1 MPPERTV
8 VMQMRRFVAAAGVV
22 GLCAASPAAGQGFGA
37 SASKPRP
44 WSRVSFFVN
53 SSRTSVDGSAN
64 RDFTELTTAFSYQ
77 LPELDDSGADYG
89 IDARYSAFS
98 QEGRP
103 ARTSIYEGF
112 VGLRTLGGRLRAR
125 AGHLWLTD
133 VGALGSIAGAAA
145 EYRQGRAT
153 PEAGRLRAGAFA
165 GLEPN
170 ILDLG
175 YAESVTKYGAY
186 VAYDGAGAQRHS
198 LGYVSIRHGALTERA
213 VVTTTNFLPVRRKF
227 FLYQAAEVNV
237 TAPAGVGRSGLAYFF
252 ANARLTPTERVELQG
267 TYNRGRSIDARGLGD
282 DVLTGRP
289 IPQRSIDGLLYESA
303 GGRVTLEV
311 VSRVRVYGG
320 VSLDKNNRDTER
332 TRRILVGG
340 YASNIGGS
348 GWDLTASDSIMQRD
362 SGSYESRY
370 VSLGRQLGR
379 RTYVSADYST
389 SLSVIRYSRLDG
401 LVIETR
407 PRTTRYSGTFTATL
421 DRSWSLL
428 GVVDYTRETGL
439 RDTRVLTGLT
449 YRIR

>member
-1 MPPERTV
+1 MHLRHVITSALLALAVSGPT
-8 VMQMRRFVAAAGVV
+8 
-22 GLCAASPAAGQGFGA
+22 PATAQGFGA
-37 SASKPRP
+37 AASKPRP
-44 WSRVSFFVN
+44 WSRVSFYAS
-53 SSRTSVDGSAN
+53 SSRTTVEGSAS

-77 LPELDDSGADYG
+77 LPDVDEGGVDYG

-112 VGLRTLGGRLRAR
+112 IGVRAMGGRLRAR

-133 VGALGSIAGAAA
+133 VGALGSIAGGTA
-145 EYRQGRAT
+145 EYRQSRPT
-153 PEAGRLRAGAFA
+153 QEHGRLRAGVFA

-175 YAESVTKYGAY
+175 YAGQVRKYGAY

-198 LGYVSIRHGALTERA
+198 LGYVSVRHGALTERA

-237 TAPAGVGRSGLAYFF
+237 VAPAGVGRSGLAYFF
-252 ANARLTPTERVELQG
+252 ANARLTPTERLELQG

-311 VSRVRVYGG
+311 VTRVRVYAGL
-320 VSLDKNNRDTER
+320 SLDKNNRDTER
-332 TRRILVGG
+332 TRRVLIGG
-340 YASNIGGS
+340 YASNVGGS

-370 VSLGRQLGR
+370 VSLGRQVGR

-389 SLSVIRYSRLDG
+389 SLSVLRFSRLDG

-407 PRTTRYSGTFTATL
+407 PRTTRYSGTLTATL
-421 DRSWSLL
+421 DRNWSLL

-439 RDTRVLTGLT
+439 RDVRILTGAT

>member
-1 MPPERTV
+1 
-8 VMQMRRFVAAAGVV
+8 MQTRHLIACLLVALVAGRAV
-22 GLCAASPAAGQGFGA
+22 PARAQGFGA
-37 SASKPRP
+37 AASKPRP
-44 WSRVSFFVN
+44 WSRVSFYA
-53 SSRTSVDGSAN
+53 SSSNTSVEGSET
-64 RDFTELTTAFSYQ
+64 RRFSELTTAFSYQ
-77 LPELDDSGADYG
+77 LPDVDEGGVDYG

-112 VGLRTLGGRLRAR
+112 VGMRAMGGRLRAR

-133 VGALGSIAGAAA
+133 VGALGSVAGAAA
-145 EYRQGRAT
+145 EFRQSRAT
-153 PEAGRLRAGAFA
+153 QDEGRVRVGAFA

-175 YAESVTKYGAY
+175 YAEQVTKYGAY
-186 VAYDGAGAQRHS
+186 VAYDGAAAQRHS

-213 VVTTTNFLPVRRKF
+213 VVTTTNFLPVRRRF
-227 FLYQAAEVNV
+227 FLYQAAEYNV

-252 ANARLTPTERVELQG
+252 ANARVTPTERVEFQG

-282 DVLTGRP
+282 DVLNGRP
-289 IPQRSIDGLLYESA
+289 IPQRSVDGLLYESA
-303 GGRVTLEV
+303 GGRLTLEV

-320 VSLDKNNRDTER
+320 VSMDKNNRDTER
-332 TRRILVGG
+332 TRRVLIGG
-340 YASNIGGS
+340 YASNIAGS
-348 GWDLTASDSIMQRD
+348 GWDVTASDSIMQRD

-370 VSLGRQLGR
+370 VSLGRQIGR

-389 SLSVIRYSRLDG
+389 SLSVIRFSRLDG

-407 PRTTRYSGTFTATL
+407 PRTTRYSGILTATL

-439 RDTRVLTGLT
+439 RDLRILTGVT